1 MFNFKISGIA
11 SAFGFFV
18 SLILNLVAGA
28 PFPVF
33 LVRPLAFGVL
43 FFVVSGIIWFL
54 ICHFLPELLDGDVS
68 APGRRINIEEGSEVE
83 EPSFA
88 DGGVGVK
95 AALADDS
102 DGALGDISDYLQN
115 KVAPPVAAPAASA
128 SGSTGSG
135 EIDLSAGGISGNG
148 VLPAFS
154 VPPVDQV
161 GGSDYN
167 ESDEVFASSTPGKPG
182 GSGGVSS
189 AVPVVPGS
197 IDILPDLDSLAGAF
211 LPSSGDA
218 EGDTVDYS
226 IPSPAKNPSLN
237 SKGQKIEGDFNPKDL
252 AMGIRTI
259 LGKKE

>member
-1 MFNFKISGIA
+1 VFNFKISGIA

-18 SLILNLVAGA
+18 SLILNLAAGA

-33 LVRPLAFGVL
+33 LVRSLAFGVL

-54 ICHFLPELLDGDVS
+54 ISHFLPELLDGDIS
-68 APGRRINIEEGSEVE
+68 APGGRIDIEEGSEAGDL
-83 EPSFA
+83 SFG
-88 DGGVGVK
+88 DGGAGIR
-95 AALADDS
+95 AALANDS
-102 DGALGDISDYLQN
+102 DEALGDISDYLQSN
-115 KVAPPVAAPAASA
+115 DAPPKDGPAAS
-128 SGSTGSG
+128 GGIG
-135 EIDLSAGGISGNG
+135 MFSADDISGNG
-148 VLPAFS
+148 ASPAFS

-167 ESDEVFASSTPGKPG
+167 ESGGVYASSPPGKPG

-189 AVPVVPGS
+189 AAPVVPGS

-218 EGDTVDYS
+218 EEDTVDYS
-226 IPSPAKNPSLN
+226 IPPPAKNPSLN
-237 SKGQKIEGDFNPKDL
+237 SKGQKMEGDFNPKDL

-259 LGKKE
+259 LGKEE